1 MGQRPRPLHTFRR
14 RAPPSTETVVLD
26 SFAKPLNT
34 TVFRPTTLTDNG
46 MVITTR
52 LSGGKGGRMRP
63 ESTPG
68 PTRDDWATSGGGVR
82 RQVIS
87 SQVMSVR

>member
-46 MVITTR
+46 MVITTP

-63 ESTPG
+63 ESAPG
-68 PTRDDWATSGGGVR
+68 PNSR
-82 RQVIS
+82 RLGYE
-87 SQVMSVR
+87 RW